1 MTTTRLEGDQMC
13 MRIYIGE
20 NDKFKGKPLYKAIL
34 DYLKESD
41 IAGATVYRAMAGYG
55 PNSYFRTVNLLSL
68 SVDLPVVVEV
78 VDDPIKIEKVL
89 LGLDEMVPAGMI
101 TLQNVHVLTYKK
113 R

>member
-1 MTTTRLEGDQMC
+1 MATTRLEGDQMC

-20 NDKFKGKPLYKAIL
+20 KDKYKGKPLYKAIL

-41 IAGATVYRAMAGYG
+41 IAGSTVYRAIAGYG

-68 SVDLPVVVEV
+68 SVDLPIVVEV
-78 VDDPIKIEKVL
+78 VDDPVKIEKVL
-89 LGLDEMVPAGMI
+89 LGLDKMIPAGMI

>member
-20 NDKFKGKPLYKAIL
+20 KDKFKGKPLYKAIL

-41 IAGATVYRAMAGYG
+41 IAGATVYRAIAGYG
-55 PNSYFRTVNLLSL
+55 PNSYFRTVDILSL

-78 VDDPIKIEKVL
+78 VDDPVKIEKVL

-101 TLQNVHVLTYKK
+101 TLQNVHVLTYKNS
-113 R
+113 